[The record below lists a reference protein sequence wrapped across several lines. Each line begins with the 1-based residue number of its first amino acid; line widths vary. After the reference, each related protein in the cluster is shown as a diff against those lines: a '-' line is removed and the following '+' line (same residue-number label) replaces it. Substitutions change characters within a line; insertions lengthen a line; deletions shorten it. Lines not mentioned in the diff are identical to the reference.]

1 MVKAAENTLGMNQQC
16 PEKEQC
22 NKEHREAMKNRNL
35 VYILWVKQPNRIT
48 KQKLG
53 NLSSLTNY
61 RQKTRKYCT
70 WEIRLPILEKNLS
83 PIIHTWHTN
92 KWFLHHDNAPR
103 HTLLCSNSSPRKPFL
118 SSPNHRTLQ
127 ISLRVTFGCS
137 LLWKWASRGRVSQP
151 WRTSNRIR
159 QPNSGGFQKKPST
172 GASNNGRIDGA
183 SVCARKGPTLKVI
196 R

>member
-70 WEIRLPILEKNLS
+70 
-83 PIIHTWHTN
+83 
-92 KWFLHHDNAPR
+92 
-103 HTLLCSNSSPRKPFL
+103 
-118 SSPNHRTLQ
+118 
-127 ISLRVTFGCS
+127 
-137 LLWKWASRGRVSQP
+137 
-151 WRTSNRIR
+151 
-159 QPNSGGFQKKPST
+159 
-172 GASNNGRIDGA
+172 
-183 SVCARKGPTLKVI
+183 
-196 R
+196 